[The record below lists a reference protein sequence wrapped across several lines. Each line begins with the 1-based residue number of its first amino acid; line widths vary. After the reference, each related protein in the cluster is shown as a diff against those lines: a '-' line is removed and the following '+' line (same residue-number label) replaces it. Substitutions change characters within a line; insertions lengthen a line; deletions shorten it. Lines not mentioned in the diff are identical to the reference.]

1 MNVISSWSGGKDCCY
16 ALMLVISKGNK
27 QSVLLNMMNENN
39 KISRSHGLTPSLLN
53 QQAIAIGVPLVAIPS
68 SWEDYEK
75 NYIEALKNL
84 KDKYQTN
91 AVVFGDIDL
100 EPHREWEEKVC
111 KAAKL
116 KAILPLW
123 QQNRKE
129 LVFEMIDNGIKA
141 IITSC
146 NILLGHSFLG
156 KEITKQLVEE
166 MEALGVDACGEN
178 GEYHTIVI
186 DCPLFSNPIILP
198 KHSKIT
204 HNNYCFLV
212 WED

>member
-1 MNVISSWSGGKDCCY
+1 MNIISSWSGGKDSCY
-16 ALMLVISKGNK
+16 ALMLAISKGNRP
-27 QSVLLNMMNENN
+27 SVLLNMMNENN

-53 QQAIAIGVPLVAIPS
+53 QQAKAIGVPLVGIPS
-68 SWEDYEK
+68 SWEDYE
-75 NYIEALKNL
+75 NIYIEALKNL
-84 KDKYQTN
+84 KDTYQTN

-111 KAAKL
+111 NAAEL

-146 NILLGHSFLG
+146 NTILGHYFLG

-178 GEYHTIVI
+178 GEYHTIVV
-186 DCPLFSNPIILP
+186 DCPLFLIPVVLP
-198 KHSKIT
+198 KYSKIT

-212 WED
+212 WES